1 MRFLFGGLGYLEYSK
16 RKEEIIMWDLI
27 AKILEF
33 VSPELRKFLVD
44 FILELDEKA
53 KLTPNLWDDVL
64 VFLLKKMFA
73 IS

>member
-1 MRFLFGGLGYLEYSK
+1 
-16 RKEEIIMWDLI
+16 MWDLI

-44 FILELDEKA
+44 AILEFEEKA

-64 VFLLKKMFA
+64 AFVLKKLFA
-73 IS
+73 IT

>member
-1 MRFLFGGLGYLEYSK
+1 
-16 RKEEIIMWDLI
+16 MWDLI

-44 FILELDEKA
+44 FIVELDEKA

>member
-1 MRFLFGGLGYLEYSK
+1 MWT
-16 RKEEIIMWDLI
+16 IIKSIMEL
-27 AKILEF
+27 

-44 FILELDEKA
+44 AVLELEEKA

-64 VFLLKKMFA
+64 VLVLKKLLA